1 MAKEFYPT
9 IIRRLPKA
17 DIPFPG
23 IEGWIAQGKEFQVV
37 FFEIQSPSSVAP
49 HSHGAQFGI
58 VLKGKMSLT
67 IEGKTLR
74 YQKGDTYFIP
84 TGTVHH
90 AEFHTPAQ
98 TVDFFA
104 EPHRYKT
111 KNV

>member
-1 MAKEFYPT
+1 MAEESYPT

-23 IEGWIAQGKEFQVV
+23 IEGWLAQGEAFQVV
-37 FFEIQSPSSVAP
+37 YFEIKSPSSVAP

-58 VLKGKMSLT
+58 ILKGEMSLT
-67 IEGKTLR
+67 IEGKTLSYR
-74 YQKGDTYFIP
+74 KGDTYFIP
-84 TGTVHH
+84 TGAVHQ

-111 KNV
+111 KNR